1 MFCQI
6 GTVRGRKT
14 VCYLGEDHGI
24 RAGRTKRIAG
34 VDDRYE
40 VHRVT
45 EGEYKVGK
53 YALMICLK
61 MDYVSSTEEVI
72 SFIERGF

>member
-1 MFCQI
+1 MIVNNVQKE
-6 GTVRGRKT
+6 T
-14 VCYLGEDHGI
+14 I
-24 RAGRTKRIAG
+24 RQMDVGDNVTFGGGAAGMN
-34 VDDRYE
+34 DRYE

-45 EGEYKVGK
+45 KGEYKVGK

-72 SFIERGF
+72 SFIE

>member
-1 MFCQI
+1 MDVGDNVTF
-6 GTVRGRKT
+6 G
-14 VCYLGEDHGI
+14 
-24 RAGRTKRIAG
+24 G
-34 VDDRYE
+34 VAVGMDDRYE